1 MRSQAEERSFQI
13 VNSRHPPGSC
23 RAVGSESHHHGESPR
38 EGHTEQVIAGVQD
51 PKSRNLPGTLVQG
64 GWLGL
69 WRWVDLEAG
78 SEGWSNCM
86 SRGMGGKKKTLLTW
100 PAVET
105 LFLYNFVRAPG
116 GVQEEYEVRVFVSV
130 LRS

>member
-1 MRSQAEERSFQI
+1 MRSQVEERSFQT
-13 VNSRHPPGSC
+13 VNSRHPPGAC
-23 RAVGSESHHHGESPR
+23 RAAGRESHHHGESPR
-38 EGHTEQVIAGVQD
+38 EGHTGQVITWVQD

-69 WRWVDLEAG
+69 WCWVDLEAR

-86 SRGMGGKKKTLLTW
+86 SRGIGGKKKSLLTW

-105 LFLYNFVRAPG
+105 LFLYNFAREPG
-116 GVQEEYEVRVFVSV
+116 GVQEEVGVFVSV